1 MKYLKWLMLVLLIYI
16 AYCVHII
23 KFEGSSIWDDSY
35 KSMYQA
41 EKDINREL
49 KKEIREIKVLIERY
63 KREKRGI
70 K

>member
-1 MKYLKWLMLVLLIYI
+1 MKYLKWIMLVLLIYI

-23 KFEGSSIWDDSY
+23 KYEGASMWDDSY

-49 KKEIREIKVLIERY
+49 KQEVREIKALVERY
-63 KREKRGI
+63 KKEKGA